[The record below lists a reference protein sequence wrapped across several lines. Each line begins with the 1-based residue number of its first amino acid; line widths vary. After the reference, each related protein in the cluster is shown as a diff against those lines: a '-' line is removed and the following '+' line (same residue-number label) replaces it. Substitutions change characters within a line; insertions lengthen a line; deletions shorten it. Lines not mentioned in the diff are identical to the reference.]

1 MFVCLDKNIVT
12 LEHIRHCSKPGNSD
26 NSEIN
31 NSPLVRDTF
40 VTESF
45 VVRGR
50 KTVYLSQFDHYES
63 ERQSWL

>member
-1 MFVCLDKNIVT
+1 MFVYGDKYIVT
-12 LEHIRHCSKPGNSD
+12 LGHVRQWLKAGNLD

-50 KTVYLSQFDHYES
+50 KTVC
-63 ERQSWL
+63 